1 MIQKRERKRRDG
13 TTYSVWRV
21 RWRDETGRERSKTF
35 DRAADARA
43 FEGKV
48 RTMKRSG
55 ALADLDAGTETL
67 AEFVEEWWLV
77 YAGPDLERSTLR
89 V

>member
-1 MIQKRERKRRDG
+1 MIQKRERTRRDG

-55 ALADLDAGTETL
+55 VLADLDACTVTRG
-67 AEFVEEWWLV
+67 ASVEEWWL
-77 YAGPDLERSTLR
+77 G
-89 V
+89 